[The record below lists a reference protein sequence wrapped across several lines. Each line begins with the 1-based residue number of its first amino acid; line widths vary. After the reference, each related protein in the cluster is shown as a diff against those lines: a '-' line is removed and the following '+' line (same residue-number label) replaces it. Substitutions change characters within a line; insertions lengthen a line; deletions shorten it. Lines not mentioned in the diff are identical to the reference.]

1 MLKLTIA
8 IIYCLLAASA
18 TCFAAAE
25 KAGSNQPTYLISG
38 DAQLLSHFIDRGLSM
53 SDQNPALNASFLFN
67 LGQQFRVGFWG
78 SNISNVTSADDNL
91 WLKIVADVRVDI
103 SSTSRLVFYI
113 HDDHFYKSN
122 LRNGQEVGINLD
134 YVGYLFQAEYFNNF
148 QGTKTNGEYLKFGKK
163 FPMAHNFNLI
173 PTVGYTLQHANT
185 LSNYFDFKMVAEYPI
200 NQFMGFELGGTTTSG
215 ANALNGRGG
224 TYIYVAV
231 KLAY

>member
-1 MLKLTIA
+1 MFKLTIA
-8 IIYCLLAASA
+8 LFYCLLVA
-18 TCFAAAE
+18 TATSFAAAE

-78 SNISNVTSADDNL
+78 SNISNVTSTDDNL

-103 SSTSRLVFYI
+103 SNTSRLVFYV

-134 YVGYLFQAEYFNNF
+134 YSSYIFQGEYFNNY
-148 QGTKTNGEYLKFGKK
+148 QGTKTNGEYIKLGKR
-163 FPMAHNFNLI
+163 FSMARNINLI
-173 PTVGYTLQHANT
+173 PSVGYTLQHSQN
-185 LSNYFDFKMVAEYPI
+185 LSNYLDFKFVAEYPI
-200 NQFMGFELGGTTTSG
+200 NQFMGFEIGATTTSG
-215 ANALNGRGG
+215 ATSLNGRGG
-224 TYIYVAV
+224 TYIYAAI
-231 KLAY
+231 KLTY